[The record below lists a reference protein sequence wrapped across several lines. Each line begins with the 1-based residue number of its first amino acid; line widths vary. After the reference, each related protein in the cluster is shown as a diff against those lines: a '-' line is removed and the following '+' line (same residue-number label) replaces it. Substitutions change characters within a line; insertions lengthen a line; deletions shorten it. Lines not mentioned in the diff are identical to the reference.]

1 MTDKILVLNE
11 KFACTM
17 GLAVFIGVP
26 GATSDHAHWTHQ
38 IAIDMDNNDVEC
50 FCDGQWI
57 RSTGVFV
64 PAGHPHRVANGR
76 QINLFF
82 DASVDWID
90 EVFGGS
96 LDTSCGRVLDRD
108 TLQGIQSCFYE
119 GIDIRM
125 GMEVFAEAFDLRRS
139 SLSNP
144 DTENNWEEVMAQVK
158 LIQQEQGASKDP
170 EYGKLGAL
178 FMASIDPS

>member
-11 KFACTM
+11 RFACTM

-26 GATSDHAHWTHQ
+26 GATNEHAHWTHQ
-38 IAIDMDNNDVEC
+38 IAIDMDGRDVEC

-57 RSTGVFV
+57 RSSGVFV
-64 PAGHPHRVANGR
+64 PAGHAHRVANGR

-90 EVFGGS
+90 EVFGGD

-119 GIDIRM
+119 GIDIQT
-125 GMEVFAEAFDLRRS
+125 GMEVFAEAFELRRS
-139 SLSNP
+139 SHTNP
-144 DTENNWEEVMAQVK
+144 DAEKRWEEVMAQVK
-158 LIQQEQGASKDP
+158 SIQLEQGNKAEP
-170 EYGKLGAL
+170 EYSKLGAL
-178 FMASIDPS
+178 FMAQGH

>member
-1 MTDKILVLNE
+1 MTENVLVLNE

-26 GATSDHAHWTHQ
+26 GAVDDHSHWTHQ
-38 IAIDMDNNDVEC
+38 IAIDMDNNDIEC
-50 FCDGQWI
+50 FCDGAWI
-57 RSTGVFV
+57 RSPGVFV

-90 EVFGGS
+90 EVFGGN
-96 LDTSCGRVLDRD
+96 LDTACGRMLDRD

-119 GIDIRM
+119 GIDIKA
-125 GMEVFAEAFDLRRS
+125 GMEVFAEAFELRRS
-139 SLSNP
+139 SHNS
-144 DTENNWEEVMAQVK
+144 TETEMRWESVMTQVEA
-158 LIQQEQGASKDP
+158 IQKEQGNKVEP
-170 EYGKLGAL
+170 EYKKLGAL
-178 FMASIDPS
+178 FMA

>member
-1 MTDKILVLNE
+1 MTDRILVLNE

-26 GATSDHAHWTHQ
+26 GATHDHAHWTHQ
-38 IAIDMDNNDVEC
+38 IAIDMDGHDVEC

-57 RSTGVFV
+57 RSVGVFV
-64 PAGHPHRVANGR
+64 PAGHPHRVDSGR

-82 DASVDWID
+82 DATVDWID
-90 EVFGGS
+90 EIFGGA

-119 GIDIRM
+119 GIDIET
-125 GMEVFAEAFDLRRS
+125 GMSVFAEAFELKRQNMINPNIERR
-139 SLSNP
+139 
-144 DTENNWEEVMAQVK
+144 WEEVLKKVQV
-158 LIQQEQGASKDP
+158 IQKDQGDKTDP
-170 EYGKLGAL
+170 EYSKLGAL
-178 FMASIDPS
+178 FMA